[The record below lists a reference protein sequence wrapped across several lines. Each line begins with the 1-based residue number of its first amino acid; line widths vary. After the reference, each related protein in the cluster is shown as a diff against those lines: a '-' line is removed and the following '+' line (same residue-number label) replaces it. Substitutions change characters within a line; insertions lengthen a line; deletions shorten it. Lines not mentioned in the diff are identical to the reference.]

1 MKHSISLT
9 ITLLFWVGIA
19 QGQTSKTVGGAG
31 ANYAT
36 LKLAFD
42 AINAGTINGAITLQ
56 ITGSTTETASAVLNA
71 SGSGSAS
78 YTSVNIYPT
87 NTGYTIGGNIAGTVL
102 NLNGAD
108 NVAIDGRVNASGSAI
123 DLIITNTNT
132 STSSATIRFLNS
144 AENNTVKY
152 CTIKGSETNGSNA
165 VIFFSTS
172 ISGNGNNGN
181 TIDRNNI
188 TSNAEGRPLN
198 AVFSY
203 GTAGHENSG
212 NTISN
217 NNIYNFLN
225 VGVSSNGIQLGGF
238 TNNWTVSGNSFF
250 ETTIP
255 FVPTG
260 AFTYQIIRVT
270 SSTNHLI
277 SGNCIGGSAPLC
289 GGSPFTVNSNTAH
302 YFCGI
307 YITGSPSIPC
317 IVENNIIQNIN
328 YTSVEDNPWDGIFIN
343 SGVVN
348 VTGNTI
354 GATTGTGSITI
365 TTPLPSATATISGG
379 VVTAITL
386 IGGGNGY
393 TTAPLITFSVSGST
407 TPATATANLTG
418 GVVTSITLNSGGIG
432 YTSAPSVIFDGQLNG
447 YSTSHGMI
455 QNSNGTVTISDNN
468 IGSITTVGSNYYSHG
483 CESVYV
489 RSVTGTTT
497 FSNNLIGSR
506 TTPNSIY
513 TSSSAALSPQKQDI
527 YGIYSSSIGTIIMSG
542 NIIANLCNAY
552 SGTNTGTRTR
562 GIVTTGGS
570 NTITNNTVRNIS
582 TSSAQSGTASNAS
595 LVGISQIATTAGTT
609 QTISGNTIY
618 DLFNTNA
625 TARVDVYG
633 MYYAGPTT
641 GSHEVSGNFIHS
653 LSISSTNVGSSID
666 GIAMNSGNLVT
677 CANNIINLGGTTLGY
692 QINGIWDGTVAGN
705 TVNLYFNTIYIGG
718 SVSSG
723 ITSSTA
729 ALNNAN
735 NTSTRNYRNNILDN
749 ARSGGSTG
757 KHYAIV
763 LAGVAGLTIDYND
776 YYFAGTVL
784 GKISTLEKADLTA
797 WKLGTSQ
804 DVNSLAINP
813 GFTTPGGTSAVNYYT
828 SAVMP
833 GISGT
838 GITTDYAGLTRGAT
852 PKIGAL
858 EANNYTWQGSTSTD
872 FATAGNWTSGA
883 VPPDGA
889 DIIFAANPD
898 RNCVLDQNR
907 TVGNITNAQSTD
919 KLVVNG
925 KQLTINGNLIFSNGA
940 QIDATATSSVVVFA
954 GTSAQSIPSG
964 AFVSNIIDGLTIN
977 NANGLALNNDLTIP
991 QTLTLTSGAFAI
1003 GANTLTLNGAI
1014 TTTSGTLT
1022 GGSSTNISIGGSG
1035 ASTSLPAVSL
1045 NNLTLNRAN
1054 GITLG
1059 GSVSIGGTLALTN
1072 GILTVGANT
1081 LTISGSSLTR
1091 TTGSID
1097 AGNAGATLTFT
1108 NAAAITLPAS
1118 IFTGNV
1124 NNLTINGAGGIT
1136 ANSDFTTNGVLNLQS
1151 ANPSAIKGSLDL
1163 GTNTLIMGANA
1174 TTTGIGDVTG
1184 IVKRSSFVASTDYSF
1199 GNQFTTMTIA
1209 AGGTMP
1215 ADISFKIGI
1224 GTAPSWK
1231 GTAVQ
1236 RTYDIIRTGGSG
1248 TTVTLSLHY
1257 LDSELQS
1264 NIESNLVIWDYHPND
1279 IPPIVEEHGKANQSI
1294 TENWVAISNRS
1305 ITYFGTAFDD
1315 HPWGLSNKESADFTW
1330 QGTPSTDWNDQ
1341 NNWSGGVIPG
1351 LTSSVVIPDASTTLH
1366 DPVLPS
1372 SPSALV
1378 KTITIQSGGILDGG
1392 ATTTM
1397 TVAGSTGAWLNL
1409 GTFNAGTSTVIFTH
1423 ANATMADP
1431 TNFYN
1436 VTIANGA
1443 GLTAQSG
1450 NIMRIAGTLALEG
1463 TGVLKAALLPNTIEF
1478 NGTDQII
1485 INPNGPT
1492 PGYYNLIL
1500 SGSGSK
1506 SLPATALSVAG
1517 DFTTSGTVTA
1527 TAGAAI
1533 TVGGELTIESGSTF
1547 ITGNFTHAIGGNFD
1561 NSGVFTASAGNTIS
1575 MNGASAQ
1582 SVYGTA
1588 TTTFDKLTIDN
1599 SNGVILLAN
1608 ENINNLL
1615 TLTSGNLSVGATTL
1629 GINGTISKTSG
1640 YIEVSP
1646 LSSLSF
1652 GGTGAFT
1659 SPDNLFTATPSVNN
1673 LTINRSGGV
1682 MLGNQNVMVN
1692 GLLELSSGTFNL
1704 GANTLTL
1711 SGSSPVRTSGT
1722 IDASNSSATLTFTNT
1737 TAITLPV
1744 SIFSGDVNN
1753 LTINA
1758 TGGVTSSSD
1767 FTVNGLLHLQSEN
1780 PSSTKGSLDMWDGSA
1795 MKTLTMGASAT
1806 TTGIGDVTGIVTRG
1820 SIVSGVTY
1828 TFGNEFTT
1836 AYFPTEGTM
1845 PTQMSAKITIGTV
1858 PSWSSG
1864 AIAREIQVIQTGGS
1878 GTKAVFSIHY
1888 LDSELNGNDEGHLVL
1903 WVGPTPNL
1911 EYGRSAYNSTDN
1923 WIALSNIN
1931 VGNYFTSTWDANKNI
1946 TLDEYSTTSTLTWN
1960 GSVSDSWTSIE
1971 NWTPNAGPS
1980 SDKNIIIPDASTTL
1994 NSPTLPSVTEIKTLT
2009 IDAAGILNSASSA
2022 QLTINGGSS
2031 AWNNVGGTFNAGTST
2046 VKFSNASATINGY
2059 TSFFNLSLLNG
2070 SGLTMTTNSSTQ
2082 ISGTLTNDG
2091 TLNAAIF
2098 DNNIEY
2104 NGGSQAIVN
2113 PNGLTP
2119 GYHNLFLSG
2128 SGTKT
2133 MPASSLSIYGDMT
2146 IAATFSANG
2155 GTVVMNGP
2163 DEQTISGTTALT
2175 FNHLSIS
2182 NVYGAV
2188 FNVNTNVNGNLTV
2201 VDGSMIINP
2210 AKNLTVNGTT
2220 TLGSGESLVL
2230 KSNASGS
2237 ASFIDNGISGSG
2249 TATVQR
2255 YLTNSGSESEWHM
2268 VSSPITAG
2276 QSGIFLTEYLMQYN
2290 EPLYKYEFIIP
2301 TDILLD
2307 PMKGFAVW
2315 VNNTSTKL
2323 FTGSLNTGN
2332 QNINVTRTWNAG
2344 SSDYNGWNLLGNP
2357 YPSGLDA
2364 SQLAY
2369 TGAESATWFW
2379 DLSGSG
2385 NYKVWVSG
2393 GGGTHSQYIPPMQG
2407 FFVHCNSGTNP
2418 SPQQNSGSVGFT
2430 NAARTHTLSE
2440 PFWKEA
2446 ELIPDLLRIK
2456 ATGTVNQYSDELSI
2470 YFNPERNGYYE
2481 PGYDA
2486 LKFHGNADAPQIY
2499 TKIRDTM
2506 VTVNALSFTEMNFT
2520 VPMGFY
2526 VSIPG
2531 DYLLNASEA
2540 GSFPDNISI
2549 NLEDLKLNTTQNLR
2563 MYPEYSFT
2571 YDTIDNPDRFLL
2583 HFYNPSF
2590 KVNELNNSGAVQIYS
2605 YNDCIYI
2612 QSKDGE
2618 PLKGEVYIYDIL
2630 GKEMMKVKVNSDRII
2645 TLRPSVSKGNYIVK
2659 MISTNGVFTRK
2670 VNL

>member
-1 MKHSISLT
+1 MKHFISLA
-9 ITLLFWVGIA
+9 ITLLLWVGIA
-19 QGQTSKTVGGAG
+19 QGQTTKTVGGTG

-71 SGSGSAS
+71 SGTGSAN

-87 NTGYTIGGNIAGTVL
+87 VTGVTVAGNFDASLIS
-102 NLNGAD
+102 LNGAD
-108 NVAIDGRVNASGSAI
+108 NFTTDGRVNQTGSSQN
-123 DLIITNTNT
+123 LTITNTNT
-132 STSSATIRFLNS
+132 GTFASAIRFINS
-144 AENNTVKY
+144 AENNFVKY
-152 CTIKGSETNGSNA
+152 CNINA
-165 VIFFSTS
+165 SCFNAGVGVVNFTS
-172 ISGNGNNGN
+172 SASGNGN
-181 TIDRNNI
+181 DNNI
-188 TSNAEGRPLN
+188 IEYCYISNAGNRPVN
-198 AVFSY
+198 VIFSSG
-203 GTAGHENSG
+203 GTGHENSG
-212 NTISN
+212 NIIRN
-217 NNIYNFLN
+217 NNIFNFFNAGSSSYGINISYN
-225 VGVSSNGIQLGGF
+225 S
-238 TNNWTVSGNSFF
+238 TDWTISGNSFY
-250 ETTIP
+250 ETTV
-255 FVPTG
+255 FAPTG
-260 AFTYQIIRVT
+260 PYSYNIIRANTGNNNV
-270 SSTNHLI
+270 I
-277 SGNCIGGSAPLC
+277 SNNYIGGSEPLC
-289 GGSPFTVNSNTAH
+289 AGSAWTTSSNFAH

-307 YITGSPSIPC
+307 FINGGTAC
-317 IVENNIIQNIN
+317 LLQNNTIKNIN

-343 SGVVN
+343 SGAVS

-365 TTPLPSATATISGG
+365 TTPLPSATAIISGG
-379 VVTAITL
+379 SVVEPITL
-386 IGGGNGY
+386 IGGGSGY
-393 TTAPLITFSVSGST
+393 TTAPLITFSTSGST
-407 TPATATANLTG
+407 TPATATANLTD

-432 YTSAPSVIFDGQLNG
+432 YTAIPSIIFDGQSNG
-447 YSTSHGMI
+447 YSTSHGLI
-455 QNSNGTVTISDNN
+455 NASAGTVDISNNN
-468 IGSITTVGSNYYSHG
+468 IGSITIIGSATYSHG
-483 CESVYV
+483 FESMYM
-489 RSVTGTTT
+489 RSVAGAITLT
-497 FSNNLIGSR
+497 NNLVGSLS
-506 TTPNSIY
+506 TANSIH
-513 TSSSAALSPQKQDI
+513 TSSNAASSLQKQDV
-527 YGIYSSSIGTIIMSG
+527 YGIYSAGTSTTIISG
-542 NIIANLCNAY
+542 NTVSNLTNGYTGA
-552 SGTNTGTRTR
+552 NTGTRTR

-582 TSSAQSGTASNAS
+582 TLSAQSGTASNAS
-595 LVGISQIATTAGTT
+595 LVGISQIANTAGTT

-641 GSHEVSGNFIHS
+641 GAHEVSGNFIHS

-1392 ATTTM
+1392 ATTTL
-1397 TVAGSTGAWLNL
+1397 TVAGSTGAWLNWER
-1409 GTFNAGTSTVIFTH
+1409 STRV
-1423 ANATMADP
+1423 P
-1431 TNFYN
+1431 
-1436 VTIANGA
+1436 
-1443 GLTAQSG
+1443 
-1450 NIMRIAGTLALEG
+1450 AL
-1463 TGVLKAALLPNTIEF
+1463 
-1478 NGTDQII
+1478 
-1485 INPNGPT
+1485 
-1492 PGYYNLIL
+1492 
-1500 SGSGSK
+1500 
-1506 SLPATALSVAG
+1506 
-1517 DFTTSGTVTA
+1517 
-1527 TAGAAI
+1527 
-1533 TVGGELTIESGSTF
+1533 
-1547 ITGNFTHAIGGNFD
+1547 
-1561 NSGVFTASAGNTIS
+1561 
-1575 MNGASAQ
+1575 
-1582 SVYGTA
+1582 
-1588 TTTFDKLTIDN
+1588 
-1599 SNGVILLAN
+1599 
-1608 ENINNLL
+1608 
-1615 TLTSGNLSVGATTL
+1615 
-1629 GINGTISKTSG
+1629 
-1640 YIEVSP
+1640 
-1646 LSSLSF
+1646 
-1652 GGTGAFT
+1652 
-1659 SPDNLFTATPSVNN
+1659 
-1673 LTINRSGGV
+1673 
-1682 MLGNQNVMVN
+1682 
-1692 GLLELSSGTFNL
+1692 
-1704 GANTLTL
+1704 
-1711 SGSSPVRTSGT
+1711 
-1722 IDASNSSATLTFTNT
+1722 
-1737 TAITLPV
+1737 
-1744 SIFSGDVNN
+1744 
-1753 LTINA
+1753 
-1758 TGGVTSSSD
+1758 
-1767 FTVNGLLHLQSEN
+1767 
-1780 PSSTKGSLDMWDGSA
+1780 
-1795 MKTLTMGASAT
+1795 
-1806 TTGIGDVTGIVTRG
+1806 
-1820 SIVSGVTY
+1820 
-1828 TFGNEFTT
+1828 
-1836 AYFPTEGTM
+1836 
-1845 PTQMSAKITIGTV
+1845 
-1858 PSWSSG
+1858 
-1864 AIAREIQVIQTGGS
+1864 
-1878 GTKAVFSIHY
+1878 
-1888 LDSELNGNDEGHLVL
+1888 
-1903 WVGPTPNL
+1903 
-1911 EYGRSAYNSTDN
+1911 
-1923 WIALSNIN
+1923 
-1931 VGNYFTSTWDANKNI
+1931 
-1946 TLDEYSTTSTLTWN
+1946 
-1960 GSVSDSWTSIE
+1960 
-1971 NWTPNAGPS
+1971 
-1980 SDKNIIIPDASTTL
+1980 
-1994 NSPTLPSVTEIKTLT
+1994 
-2009 IDAAGILNSASSA
+2009 
-2022 QLTINGGSS
+2022 
-2031 AWNNVGGTFNAGTST
+2031 
-2046 VKFSNASATINGY
+2046 
-2059 TSFFNLSLLNG
+2059 
-2070 SGLTMTTNSSTQ
+2070 
-2082 ISGTLTNDG
+2082 
-2091 TLNAAIF
+2091 
-2098 DNNIEY
+2098 
-2104 NGGSQAIVN
+2104 
-2113 PNGLTP
+2113 
-2119 GYHNLFLSG
+2119 
-2128 SGTKT
+2128 
-2133 MPASSLSIYGDMT
+2133 
-2146 IAATFSANG
+2146 
-2155 GTVVMNGP
+2155 
-2163 DEQTISGTTALT
+2163 
-2175 FNHLSIS
+2175 
-2182 NVYGAV
+2182 
-2188 FNVNTNVNGNLTV
+2188 
-2201 VDGSMIINP
+2201 
-2210 AKNLTVNGTT
+2210 
-2220 TLGSGESLVL
+2220 
-2230 KSNASGS
+2230 
-2237 ASFIDNGISGSG
+2237 
-2249 TATVQR
+2249 
-2255 YLTNSGSESEWHM
+2255 
-2268 VSSPITAG
+2268 
-2276 QSGIFLTEYLMQYN
+2276 
-2290 EPLYKYEFIIP
+2290 
-2301 TDILLD
+2301 
-2307 PMKGFAVW
+2307 
-2315 VNNTSTKL
+2315 
-2323 FTGSLNTGN
+2323 
-2332 QNINVTRTWNAG
+2332 
-2344 SSDYNGWNLLGNP
+2344 
-2357 YPSGLDA
+2357 
-2364 SQLAY
+2364 
-2369 TGAESATWFW
+2369 
-2379 DLSGSG
+2379 
-2385 NYKVWVSG
+2385 
-2393 GGGTHSQYIPPMQG
+2393 
-2407 FFVHCNSGTNP
+2407 
-2418 SPQQNSGSVGFT
+2418 
-2430 NAARTHTLSE
+2430 
-2440 PFWKEA
+2440 
-2446 ELIPDLLRIK
+2446 
-2456 ATGTVNQYSDELSI
+2456 
-2470 YFNPERNGYYE
+2470 
-2481 PGYDA
+2481 
-2486 LKFHGNADAPQIY
+2486 
-2499 TKIRDTM
+2499 
-2506 VTVNALSFTEMNFT
+2506 
-2520 VPMGFY
+2520 
-2526 VSIPG
+2526 
-2531 DYLLNASEA
+2531 
-2540 GSFPDNISI
+2540 
-2549 NLEDLKLNTTQNLR
+2549 
-2563 MYPEYSFT
+2563 
-2571 YDTIDNPDRFLL
+2571 
-2583 HFYNPSF
+2583 
-2590 KVNELNNSGAVQIYS
+2590 
-2605 YNDCIYI
+2605 
-2612 QSKDGE
+2612 
-2618 PLKGEVYIYDIL
+2618 
-2630 GKEMMKVKVNSDRII
+2630 
-2645 TLRPSVSKGNYIVK
+2645 
-2659 MISTNGVFTRK
+2659 
-2670 VNL
+2670 